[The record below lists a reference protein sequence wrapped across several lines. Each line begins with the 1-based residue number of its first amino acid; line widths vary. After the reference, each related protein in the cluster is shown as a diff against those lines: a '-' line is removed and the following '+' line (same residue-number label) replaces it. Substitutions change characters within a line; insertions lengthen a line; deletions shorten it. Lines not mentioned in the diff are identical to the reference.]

1 MALSHPPPLI
11 PLFLPP
17 PPAPL
22 WPWIAVTLACHIFSL
37 FLKLLCNLK
46 GREGEKEKERRG
58 KGEGRGGGEKNE
70 RREKW
75 GGEIRGRGGGEGEG
89 QGQER
94 RKGVQLLSFPGLAQP
109 SSSQVLVLTKP
120 TDPPTKIYPTE

>member
-1 MALSHPPPLI
+1 MSGEGRRKREGEERQG
-11 PLFLPP
+11 
-17 PPAPL
+17 
-22 WPWIAVTLACHIFSL
+22 V
-37 FLKLLCNLK
+37 
-46 GREGEKEKERRG
+46 REGEKEKERRG
-58 KGEGRGGGEKNE
+58 KGEGREGGEKNE

-94 RKGVQLLSFPGLAQP
+94 RKGVQLLSFPGLVQP

-120 TDPPTKIYPTE
+120 TDQSTKIYPTE